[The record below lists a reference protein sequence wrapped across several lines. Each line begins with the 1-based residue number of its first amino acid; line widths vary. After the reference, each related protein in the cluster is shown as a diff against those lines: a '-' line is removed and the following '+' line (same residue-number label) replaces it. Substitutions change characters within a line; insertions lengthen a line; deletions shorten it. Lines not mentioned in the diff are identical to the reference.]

1 MIKQIKIAAFCSAI
15 LMASIVNTAVAD
27 EQIQATPSATF
38 LQTDPGLSL
47 LPSIKEAEPVVV
59 AVKVGVVDLNRISS
73 ESATGKAAQQKIKA
87 EQTRLQK
94 QIDSKRKMM
103 EQLRTDLEKQMPNLH
118 PMQRDTKQREFQKK
132 VEEFQKFGLQSEQKL
147 AEQQQKLTQE
157 LFASIAKVA
166 AELGEE
172 KGLQVVVVN
181 RELMFWD
188 KSVELVEL
196 DGEII
201 QRLDAGSK
209 KK

>member
-15 LMASIVNTAVAD
+15 LMASLVNTAVAD
-27 EQIQATPSATF
+27 EQIQATPPATF

-47 LPSIKEAEPVVV
+47 LPSIREAEPVVV
-59 AVKVGVVDLNRISS
+59 AVKVGVIDLNKISS

-87 EQTRLQK
+87 EQTKLQK
-94 QIDSKRKMM
+94 QIDSRRKLV
-103 EQLRTDLEKQMPNLH
+103 EQFQADLEKQMPSLH

-132 VEEFQKFGLQSEQKL
+132 VEELQKFGLQSEQKL

-172 KGLQVVVVN
+172 KGLQVVVIN